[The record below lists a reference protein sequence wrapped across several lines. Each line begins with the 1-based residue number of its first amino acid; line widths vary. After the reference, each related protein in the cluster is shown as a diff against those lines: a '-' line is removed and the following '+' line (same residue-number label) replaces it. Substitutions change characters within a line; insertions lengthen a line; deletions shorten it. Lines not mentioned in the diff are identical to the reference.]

1 MIGFGFFSLKKF
13 SPSLLRTRKSKFYCS
28 LEHSFKIKSNKFD
41 VIVIGAGHAGCE
53 AALSSCKSGASTL
66 LLTLNLDKVGW
77 QPCNPSIGGPAKS
90 TLVHEIDALGGW
102 MGKITDRSFLHKR
115 ILNVSKGPAVWS
127 LRAQTDKREY
137 SEELKKVLDSFENL
151 DIQEGMVYDL
161 FLNEDYSIKG
171 VGTYFGGFFECEAVV
186 LTTGTFLG
194 GTIWV
199 GSKKMS
205 AGRAGEMSSFGLTE
219 ALKKMN
225 LGTGR
230 LKTGT
235 PPRIDSR
242 TINYEK
248 ITKQESDKLE
258 SWFSFDEME
267 WNSKRTMNC
276 FITHTSLETF
286 SLIRENLHLSPK
298 YGGFMKSTGPRYCP
312 SIEDKIVRFTGKL
325 EHQIFLE
332 PEGRNINEI
341 YVQGMSTGLP
351 EKLQVKALKT
361 ISGLENSK
369 MVRPAYS
376 VDYDYLFATQLDK
389 NLMSKIPGLFFA
401 GQVCGTTGY
410 EEAGAQGLIA
420 GINASLFSKKNS
432 MVCLTRDGSF
442 IGTMIDDLCTKNL
455 KEPYRVLT
463 SRSEFRLL
471 LRGDNAD
478 LRLTPLGRKYGLISN
493 RRWEKFK
500 LKIRRIQRES
510 FRLNNT
516 IVKIN
521 SNIQKVIQNE
531 LHLILKKECSLSQ
544 LIGRPDFSYEK
555 LSKLNLQDI
564 ELKKNEIHQIEIEL
578 KYKNYIERQETH
590 IKNVD
595 KVMDV
600 KINQNINFM
609 NISQLSK
616 EGREKLTKKRPSSIR
631 EACQIGGVSTS
642 DIQTL
647 LMFIEKKWNST
658 K

>member
-1 MIGFGFFSLKKF
+1 
-13 SPSLLRTRKSKFYCS
+13 
-28 LEHSFKIKSNKFD
+28 

-53 AALSSCKSGASTL
+53 AALASCNSGASTL

-102 MGKITDRSFLHKR
+102 MGKLSDRSFLHKK

-127 LRAQTDKREY
+127 LRVQTDKREY
-137 SEELKKVLDSFENL
+137 SEELKKVLDSSKNL
-151 DIQEGMVYDL
+151 NVQEGMVYDL
-161 FLNEDYSIKG
+161 FLKEDYTIKG
-171 VGTYFGGFFECEAVV
+171 IGTYFGGFFECEAVV

-199 GSKKMS
+199 GSKKIS
-205 AGRAGEMSSFGLTE
+205 AGRAGEMSTFGLTE
-219 ALKKMN
+219 SLRKFGFK
-225 LGTGR
+225 TGR

-235 PPRIDSR
+235 PPRVDSR
-242 TINYEK
+242 TINYK
-248 ITKQESDKLE
+248 KVINQESDALE
-258 SWFSFDEME
+258 SWFSFDEIE
-267 WNSKRTMNC
+267 WNIKKTMNC

-286 SLIRENLHLSPK
+286 SLIRKNLHLSPK

-341 YVQGMSTGLP
+341 YIQGMSTGLP
-351 EKLQVKALKT
+351 EKLQLEALKT
-361 ISGLENSK
+361 IKGLEKVK

-376 VDYDYLFATQLDK
+376 VDYDYLNATQLDK
-389 NLMSKIPGLFFA
+389 NLMAKIPGLFFA

-420 GINASLFSKKNS
+420 GINASSFSRKKQ
-432 MVCLTRDGSF
+432 MICLTREGSF
-442 IGTMIDDLCTKNL
+442 IGTMIDDLCTKVL

-478 LRLTPLGRKYGLISN
+478 LRLTSLGRKLNLISD

-500 LKIRRIQRES
+500 KKIKRIQQES
-510 FRLNNT
+510 LRLNGT
-516 IVKIN
+516 LVKMN
-521 SNIQKVIQNE
+521 SDIKEEIQNNFS
-531 LHLILKKECSLSQ
+531 ITIRKEVSLSQ
-544 LIGRPDFSYEK
+544 LIGRPDFGYSN
-555 LSKLNLQDI
+555 LSELNLHDLH
-564 ELKKNEIHQIEIEL
+564 LKTNEIHQIEIEL
-578 KYKNYIERQETH
+578 KYKNYIERQENN
-590 IKNVD
+590 IKYTE
-595 KVMDV
+595 KVMEI
-600 KINQNINFM
+600 KINPNINFM
-609 NISQLSK
+609 KINQLSK
-616 EGREKLTKKRPSSIR
+616 EGREKLTKKRPKTIR
-631 EACQIGGVSTS
+631 EACQIGGVSSS

-647 LMFIEKKWNST
+647 HFFIEKKWT
-658 K
+658 FFD